1 MNKIAIVIPTYNEL
15 ENIESLLLSISKFLP
30 NSDVFII
37 DDTKKNEIQKLI
49 IKKRIKVNYFHRKKS
64 IGRGSAVLFGLKKAL
79 KKKKYKIFIEM
90 DADHSHNPNELKK
103 NIDYFKKK
111 KLDLLIASR
120 YLSKSKIYNWSIFRR
135 IMSILA
141 NFLANKTLGIN
152 LTDFTNGF
160 RFYSERSVKKITKKC
175 GKISDGFIL
184 LSEIIVVLD
193 SFSYNIDEIHTT
205 FINREKGKSNVGIN
219 LIIDSFIGLIKL
231 ASNKKK
237 YQSN

>member
-120 YLSKSKIYNWSIFRR
+120 YLSKSKIYNWSIQRR
-135 IMSILA
+135 IFSKLA
-141 NFLANKTLGIN
+141 NLLAKIFLQIKIS
-152 LTDFTNGF
+152 DYTNGF
-160 RFYSERSVKKITKKC
+160 RIYSRKATKTIIKDC
-175 GKISDGFIL
+175 GNIGDGFIV
-184 LSEIIVVLD
+184 LSEILLKIHQSKLK
-193 SFSYNIDEIHTT
+193 IDEIHSIFT
-205 FINREKGKSNVGIN
+205 NRVRGESSVNIS
-219 LIIDSFIGLIKL
+219 LILQSFFGLIKL
-231 ASNKKK
+231 FLIKTINK
-237 YQSN
+237 